1 MESNHTKIFFVLGLI
16 GLVAVYYVYL
26 LFVPEKVAIGD
37 LTLDKLNRIVM
48 VEGEA
53 TDVVKSKFSRE
64 FHDNIFCLCMLNET
78 RAHFALRDK
87 TGEITVYLRDPDL
100 YVPLSGEK
108 VSIVGEV
115 SYWFGVVIF
124 AERVEKVKKGV

>member
-1 MESNHTKIFFVLGLI
+1 MKQRNYAKIFFILGLI
-16 GLVAVYYVYL
+16 CLVAVYFVYL

-37 LTLDKLNRIVM
+37 LTLDKLNRVVM

-53 TDVVKSKFSRE
+53 TDVVKSKFGRE
-64 FHDNIFCLCMLNET
+64 FHDDAFCLCMRNET
-78 RAHFALRDK
+78 RAHFTLRGK

-108 VSIVGEV
+108 VSV
-115 SYWFGVVIF
+115 
-124 AERVEKVKKGV
+124 